1 MSAEYRVAVG
11 GGEGNTLQKRRCL
24 GVFLSRKSLS
34 KPVLRMGAAMHS
46 EGRKYKEESSLSL
59 TNNMRRLFLFNREL
73 HKEGKNCEHV
83 WTEQVIPR
91 NKYVHTYP
99 YMRAVTLSGE
109 KTKTLKW
116 GGVRIGGRDGGRNV
130 VIVL

>member
-1 MSAEYRVAVG
+1 
-11 GGEGNTLQKRRCL
+11 
-24 GVFLSRKSLS
+24 
-34 KPVLRMGAAMHS
+34 MGTAMHS

-99 YMRAVTLSGE
+99 YKRAVTLSGE

-116 GGVRIGGRDGGRNV
+116 GGG
-130 VIVL
+130 